1 MNIFKINTI
10 NAIAIAIMIGFLH
23 AFLLEKSGYFV
34 YLSIFTIGVL
44 FYLWTRLK
52 PLTALLN
59 GGIFGLML
67 SFYALRWLFSIGQ
80 HFGVSDL
87 VANIFIVL
95 ILLAISTTFAL
106 CALLVSLTEK
116 YKINNLVFVIGL
128 ASSWFLAEW
137 LRTWIF
143 TGFPYLQT
151 GYLFVDTALAGF
163 MPIIGSI
170 GTSFIVAVIAAL
182 FIVLLNVISIK
193 KVLPIIL
200 SIVAIFFLGHILK
213 QIDFT
218 NYVGTAYV
226 RVINGSISKQ
236 DKKIPSIVEKTIN
249 HYLSL
254 SQINPKPSLVIWPE
268 SSVPKSFYR
277 LYRSGLQQQFIDLS
291 KQGTEVLLGTY
302 LTELNNGIRKYN
314 VLLVGNDIDK
324 KYYKRHPVP
333 FGEYMPQLFSLLFP
347 ANFLEDVSQVDFK
360 QQPIKIGEMIISP
373 SICFELLFPELIMQ
387 DKNTNILVNVGDLS
401 WFENKIVSDKS
412 VTVARVR
419 AIESGKYL
427 LRANNYGKSVI
438 VNDKGT
444 IVAQAT
450 KEEYIDENIKLYSG
464 NTPYVNIANIPILV
478 LSLLFLLSFFKSLIF
493 SKFDNL
499 K

>member
-1 MNIFKINTI
+1 MSTLKINTTSTVLYSTI
-10 NAIAIAIMIGFLH
+10 VGLLYAL
-23 AFLLEKSGYFV
+23 LLETSGYFV
-34 YLSIFTIGVL
+34 YLSIIIIAIL
-44 FYLWTRLK
+44 FCLWTRLK

-59 GGIFGLML
+59 GGIFGLTL

-106 CALLVSLTEK
+106 CALLASLTEK
-116 YKINNLVFVIGL
+116 YQTNDFIFVIRL

-151 GYLFVDTALAGF
+151 GYLFIDTPLAGF

-170 GTSFIVAVIAAL
+170 GVSFIVAVIAAL
-182 FIVLLNVISIK
+182 FIVLLNVTSIK
-193 KVLPIIL
+193 KALFTII
-200 SIVAIFFLGHILK
+200 SIIAIFFSGYILK

-226 RVINGSISKQ
+226 RVINGLISKQ
-236 DKKIPSIVEKTIN
+236 DKKIPNISDKTIN
-249 HYLSL
+249 HYFSL

-268 SSVPKSFYR
+268 SSAPKSFYR
-277 LYRSGLQQQFIDLS
+277 LYRSGFQQQFIDLS

-333 FGEYMPQLFSLLFP
+333 FGEYMPRLFSLLFP
-347 ANFLEDVSQVDFK
+347 AHFLEDVSQVDFK

-373 SICFELLFPELIMQ
+373 SICFELLFSELIMQ
-387 DKNTNILVNVGDLS
+387 DKNVNLLVNVSDLS

-412 VTVARVR
+412 VVVARVR

-427 LRANNYGKSVI
+427 LRSNNYGKSVI
-438 VNDKGT
+438 IDDKGIIIAQT
-444 IVAQAT
+444 IKQ
-450 KEEYIDENIKLYSG
+450 EYIDENIKLYNG
-464 NTPYVNIANIPILV
+464 NTPYVNIGNIPILT
-478 LSLLFLLSFFKSLIF
+478 LSLFFLLSFFKFLIF
-493 SKFDNL
+493 SKFDKL